1 MAEIISTIYTIRMT
15 AMTLTNQMTATMEQ
29 YNTILEDEV
38 IS

>member
-15 AMTLTNQMTATMEQ
+15 AMTMRTKTMEQ

>member
-15 AMTLTNQMTATMEQ
+15 AMTMTMRTKTMEQ